1 MAQNSDDGKDN
12 DILLDTAQC
21 IWESEQL
28 MLSDDT
34 EGSMEPVSL
43 NDYFDVNI
51 KSKTRKIVYPIYIL
65 IILCSF
71 VMIFLG
77 IFGPSISSLIS
88 ILSLCAMTWVGAIV
102 GMIGVYLWGT
112 VEDCVD
118 WFKQQNNNYENSID
132 DLKQTRSEIRQ
143 IAKQVF
149 DNVRDLQ
156 RESKE
161 LSTHLEAFEELRH
174 SLQAICGDNQDLNHM
189 LDELNDQYMDLATVI
204 SQNERASLLAIYYE
218 VSILDREEGLSKR
231 DYQKFLARLNQK
243 TKQLFLNQGDF
254 DALQLDESGRLGLE
268 EFETILDDVIAKQE
282 RLNIQHYMNE

>member
-1 MAQNSDDGKDN
+1 MAQNSDDDKDN

-28 MLSDDT
+28 MLSDDS

-254 DALQLDESGRLGLE
+254 DALKLDESGRLGLE
-268 EFETILDDVIAKQE
+268 EFETILDDVIAKQ
-282 RLNIQHYMNE
+282 